1 MKPFLT
7 DYFNYFAGI
16 WKKIGISQRISLV
29 IIVMLVIG
37 LFGGIIFISSKP
49 DFALLYARLEPS
61 DAALIVEKL
70 RDMKLPY
77 KLKNGGS
84 AVYVSGD
91 KVYDLRLEFAK
102 EGIPKG
108 KGIGF
113 EIFDKTNFGITDFVQ
128 KMNYVRAIQGEI
140 SRSISQIEEVIGAR
154 VHIVIPQS
162 ELFEENQKETTS
174 SIALTLKP
182 GSVLDDEQVNA
193 IRFLTASAVE
203 GLDPKNITIIDQ
215 YGNVLSK
222 NSADGDIGT
231 LTDNQLQL
239 KRNVEQYLGT
249 KVQSMLE
256 RVLGVNN
263 AIVRVNTELNFEQ
276 VEITEEK
283 YDPES
288 AVVRSEQIV
297 SEKSSG
303 KTNGSTVVGTA
314 TNIDNEKAASG
325 GEESNKQKESIKNTY
340 EIDRRLQKM
349 IQSVGGIEKLSAA
362 VFIKKVRDAD
372 GNYVDR
378 SKKDIE
384 QLEDIIKSAIGY
396 SEKRNDSVIV
406 RETIFNEEFIERQ
419 KKEIVA
425 VRKRE
430 LIISIVKNSSMVV
443 IVIFLL
449 IIFKGMVKKVKLE
462 ESAVKAIS
470 EVNRGAGQD
479 DSDEI
484 VLDELPTADMELRKK
499 SLIYQKAINKLVNDT
514 PDNVVQILK
523 GWLADSK

>member
-7 DYFNYFAGI
+7 DYINYFTGI
-16 WKKIGISQRISLV
+16 WKKIGISQRISLIV
-29 IIVMLVIG
+29 IMILVIG
-37 LFGGIIFISSKP
+37 LFGGIIFMSNKP
-49 DFALLYARLEPS
+49 DFSLLYARLEPS

-84 AVYVSGD
+84 AVYVSSD
-91 KVYDLRLEFAK
+91 KVYDLRLEFAN

-140 SRSISQIEEVIGAR
+140 SRSISQIEEVVGAR

-182 GSVLDDEQVNA
+182 GAILDKEQISA

-203 GLDPKNITIIDQ
+203 GLDPKNITMIDQ

-222 NSADGDIGT
+222 QSSEGDMGT

-256 RVLGVNN
+256 TVLGINS

-276 VEITEEK
+276 IEITEEK
-283 YDPES
+283 YNPES

-303 KTNGSTVVGTA
+303 KSNGGNAVGTA
-314 TNIDNEKAASG
+314 TNIDDEKAASG
-325 GEESNKQKESIKNTY
+325 GEESSRQKESIKNTY
-340 EIDRRLQKM
+340 EIDRKLQK
-349 IQSVGGIEKLSAA
+349 IVQNVGDIKRLSAA
-362 VFIKKVRDAD
+362 IFIKKLKDAE
-372 GNYVDR
+372 GNYIER
-378 SKKDIE
+378 TKKDIE

-396 SEKRNDSVIV
+396 DEKRQDTVVV
-406 RETIFNEEFIERQ
+406 RETIFNEEFIETQ
-419 KKEIVA
+419 KKEVVA
-425 VRKRE
+425 VRKKE
-430 LIISIVKNSSMVV
+430 MIMSIIKNGSMVF
-443 IVIFLL
+443 IVLFLL

-462 ESAVKAIS
+462 ESAVKAIADA
-470 EVNRGAGQD
+470 NRSVGKD
-479 DSDEI
+479 DSEEI
-484 VLDELPTADMELRKK
+484 TLDELPTGDMELRKK
-499 SLIYQKAINKLVNDT
+499 SLIYQKAINKLVNET